1 MIKKLSAQ
9 KPEFTSLLTDSGF
22 FPGFL
27 ESQAPNPQTGRY
39 SILMAAP
46 AIEHHAFDAKALTE
60 LLTVIDQK
68 PQAVSASL
76 PFEFGWLVYLSYEC
90 AGVFEK
96 KLADLLPQDGSDPLA
111 VAIYCQGAII
121 YDHVVQQ
128 TIITAENSTVMAAI
142 EAKLNEAGD
151 RSMSLKIPDMCCQ
164 VEDDNAFKK
173 QVELA
178 KKYIVDGD
186 IYQANL
192 SRQWRLKATQSVNPL
207 AIFSALKLKNP
218 APFAALLQTPHW
230 SLVSASP
237 ERLVQVKSGAVSTR
251 PIAGTRPRG
260 TTAEKDKSLISEL
273 LNTPKEQAEHVMLI
287 DLERNDIGR
296 VSKKGTVK
304 VDELMVIESYP
315 TVHHIVS
322 NVVGELL
329 PEASVVDV
337 LRSLF
342 PGGTITGCPK
352 VRCMEVIAEL
362 EQRPRGFYTGSLG
375 YINHDGQMD
384 FNILIR
390 SLAVSDSEVKL
401 YAGAGIVHDS
411 ESSAELKETGHK
423 AKGLLNVL
431 QAGADSD

>member
-1 MIKKLSAQ
+1 MVKKWLAQ
-9 KPEFTSLLTDSGF
+9 KPEFTTLLADSGF

-27 ESQAPNPQTGRY
+27 ESQAPNPKTGRY

-46 AIEHHAFDAKALTE
+46 AIERHAFDANSVTE
-60 LLTVIDQK
+60 LLDVINQK
-68 PQAVSASL
+68 PQPESSVL
-76 PFEFGWLVYLSYEC
+76 PFEYGWLVYLSYEC

-96 KLADLLPQDGSDPLA
+96 KLADLLPQNQTEPLA
-111 VAIYCQGAII
+111 VAIYCQGAIV
-121 YDHVVQQ
+121 YDHEKHK
-128 TIITAENSTVMAAI
+128 TTITAENSTVLAAI
-142 EAKLNEAGD
+142 ETKLNEAGD
-151 RSMSLKIPDMCCQ
+151 KPMSVAIPEMQSLEEDDETFKSQ
-164 VEDDNAFKK
+164 VEW
-173 QVELA
+173 A

-192 SRQWRLKATQSVNPL
+192 SRQWRLTANQSVNPL
-207 AIFSALKLKNP
+207 AIFSALKVKNP
-218 APFAALLQTPHW
+218 APFAALMQTPHW

-237 ERLVQVKSGAVSTR
+237 ERLVQVKSGNVSTR

-260 TTAEKDKSLISEL
+260 ITTAKDHFLISEL

-296 VSKKGTVK
+296 VSKKGSVR

-322 NVVGELL
+322 NVTGELL
-329 PEASVVDV
+329 PDATVVDI
-337 LRSLF
+337 LGSLF

-390 SLAVSDSEVKL
+390 SLAVVDDEVKL

-411 ESSAELKETGHK
+411 EPLAELKETGHK
-423 AKGLLNVL
+423 ARGLLNVL
-431 QAGADSD
+431 QNGVVSD